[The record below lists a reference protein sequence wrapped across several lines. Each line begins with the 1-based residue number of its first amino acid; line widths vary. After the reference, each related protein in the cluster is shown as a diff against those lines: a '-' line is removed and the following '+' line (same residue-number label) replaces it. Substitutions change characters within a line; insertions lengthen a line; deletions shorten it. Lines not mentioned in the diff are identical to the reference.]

1 MREGPHL
8 GVHQPAVVQRDV
20 EQIEDDALRRVL
32 EDPHAREL
40 HVHIQT
46 RLQLVQHRH
55 GVAHVLEHTED
66 SPDVLGESR
75 DTRRPGRVVNWKL
88 RRSRGA
94 VSPSWTGGLIC
105 YIILGLSAH
114 VSTAA
119 AIRD

>member
-20 EQIEDDALRRVL
+20 EQIEDDALRGVL

-55 GVAHVLEHTED
+55 GVAHVLEHTEN

-75 DTRRPGRVVNWKL
+75 DT
-88 RRSRGA
+88 
-94 VSPSWTGGLIC
+94 
-105 YIILGLSAH
+105 
-114 VSTAA
+114 
-119 AIRD
+119 